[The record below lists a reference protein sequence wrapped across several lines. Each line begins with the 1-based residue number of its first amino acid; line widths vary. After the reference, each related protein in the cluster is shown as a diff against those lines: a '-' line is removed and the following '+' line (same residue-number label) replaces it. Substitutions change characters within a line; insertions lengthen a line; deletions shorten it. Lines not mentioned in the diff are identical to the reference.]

1 MYLNAE
7 CFNLAAQHGAAAIV
21 ELNAHQSRGEL
32 NNMGFQAEVFYCV
45 GTFQSEQSATHNHT
59 DFAVFGLGLNHAE
72 IVNRAID
79 QAGFKVVAFYW
90 RYKRIGACRQY
101 QFVIGILFATLGG
114 DDFIIAI
121 NARYKVAKVCFNAK
135 LTVVISGG
143 HCEIFWSASR
153 EDFGEVNPVI
163 GWASFTTNNGDMSL
177 YF

>member
-21 ELNAHQSRGEL
+21 ELNAHQPRGKF
-32 NNMGFQAEVFYCV
+32 NNMGFQAEIFDGV

-72 IVNRAID
+72 IINRAVY
-79 QAGFKVVAFYW
+79 QAGFKVIAFYW
-90 RYKRIGACRQY
+90 RYKGVGTCRQY
-101 QFVIGILFATLGG
+101 QFVIGILFAAFGG

-121 NARYKVAKVCFNAK
+121 NARDKVAKVRFNAK

-143 HCEIFWSASR
+143 HCEIFRSASR

-163 GWASFTTNNGDMSL
+163 GWASFTTDHGDMSL